1 MPSPRH
7 QPRQTTCPQTKNPGS
22 TAAGVESKAICGLLT
37 EQTRHH
43 HLHHTGSKSSAAI
56 AEAILLV
63 DGNRNRLKQ
72 HFGVQANQAI
82 HMNTPNTQA
91 TLNGFATKLENL
103 AKELA
108 NGQDFSVT
116 KLTPIKRLC
125 ADHAL
130 AVRFAS
136 HFADIAY
143 RKFLDHGIPEPATAS
158 QREKIGSAI
167 EIGIK
172 SLKIFNDG
180 LSQAESAN
188 ILSSAHSMLMKAQN
202 DHKKGK
208 WGLIREIYSMEALI
222 IETAIECVL
231 RPEEASSLCY
241 QIARDHTERYDPRFG
256 TGLIPSSADAVR
268 DISRFFYAEAQ
279 RLSQ

>member
-1 MPSPRH
+1 
-7 QPRQTTCPQTKNPGS
+7 
-22 TAAGVESKAICGLLT
+22 
-37 EQTRHH
+37 
-43 HLHHTGSKSSAAI
+43 
-56 AEAILLV
+56 
-63 DGNRNRLKQ
+63 
-72 HFGVQANQAI
+72 
-82 HMNTPNTQA
+82 MNTPNTQA

-130 AVRFAS
+130 AVRFAI

-143 RKFLDHGIPEPATAS
+143 RKFLDRGIPEPATAN
-158 QREKIGSAI
+158 QRKKIGAAV

-172 SLKIFNDG
+172 SLKIFSDG
-180 LSQAESAN
+180 LSHAEPAN
-188 ILSSAHSMLMKAQN
+188 ILSSAHSVLMNAQN

-208 WGLIREIYSMEALI
+208 WGSIREIYSMEALI

-231 RPEEASSLCY
+231 RPEESPSLCY
-241 QIARDHTERYDPRFG
+241 QIARHHAERYDPRFG
-256 TGLIPSSADAVR
+256 SGLIPASADAVR

-279 RLSQ
+279 RPAQ